1 MVKESTLPQREKQL
15 FHKLVKCY
23 EQKQFKQGL
32 KHAKSILTNPACKD
46 HGETLSMKG
55 LILSAMNKKEEALEL
70 AKQGLKNDF
79 KSGTCWHVYGLI
91 LRAEKKYDDAIK
103 AYSNALKWE
112 NGRNQLILK
121 DLSHLQIQMRDL
133 DGFKQSR
140 LEMLSLRPTLR
151 ASWIGYAIAN
161 HLLEENNAAYSIL
174 QEFRKTNQK
183 TEQRGK
189 SLEND
194 FEMSELILYQNRILM
209 ESNKNVE
216 ALANL
221 NNSRDDIVDQVTTL
235 ESLVKLHMK
244 TMNFKEAEKYLTEL
258 VHRNPEK
265 RDYYFQLA
273 DCVGASCDQN
283 RLLEFYQVMQKTFPR
298 AKLPKTIP
306 LEIFT
311 GNIFEKTLRSYFL
324 EALRKCLPNIHVTLK
339 PIYSDPEKLALIQSV
354 SGEILELLEK
364 EDRILPDGPIESPGC
379 LVWLY
384 HFLGQHYDSV
394 GEHTKA
400 LDYINRGLDHT
411 PTLIELYVARGRIYK
426 HAGNIKYA
434 TECLDEAQSLDTAD
448 RFLNCKCCRYLIRDG
463 RMEQA
468 EEMAKQFT
476 RENITL
482 QENLKEMQV
491 LWFQAESAE
500 SYYRQGNYGSALRKC
515 YEIENVFAD
524 ITEDQFD
531 FHQYCMRKMTL
542 TKYVEMLRLED
553 RLREHRF
560 LRRAAVVAV
569 KIYLAISD
577 GKWNSVTGQTEEGDS
592 QMTEAEKRKLR
603 NKAKKAA
610 LKNKKKAEDE
620 KKKTK
625 KNEPNKVDELDPDK
639 LILEAQDNSLQKAK
653 EWVHWL
659 EQLSPNWLDG
669 QLLSYEVAKRRGKA
683 LQQIRALKRAIKSA
697 GVNHPKVHL
706 IITDWLLT
714 RDQIQI
720 EDQDVKT
727 VVDEQN
733 KKINESLS
741 DTCPSRNNQN
751 FLRDNKSSFPHRLAG
766 AQLELRMNG
775 ADRIE
780 EIIHDGDSFRG
791 DIEQYQDAIK
801 FLEKAKIDSTRV
813 KEAAKLQWPLAV
825 AFGAATDCPPRV
837 LKPLK
842 HQSNENNSN

>member
-32 KHAKSILTNPACKD
+32 KHAKSILTNPACKE

-91 LRAEKKYDDAIK
+91 LRAEKKYDEAIK

-161 HLLEENNAAYSIL
+161 HLLEENDAAYSIL

-235 ESLVKLHMK
+235 ESFVKLNMK

-339 PIYSDPEKLALIQSV
+339 PIYSDPEKLALIQSI

-394 GEHTKA
+394 GGHTKA

-500 SYYRQGNYGSALRKC
+500 SYYKQGNYGSALRKC

-560 LRRAAVVAV
+560 LQRAAVVAV

-610 LKNKKKAEDE
+610 LKNKKKADDE

-683 LQQIRALKRAIKSA
+683 LQQIRTLKRAIKSA

-706 IITDWLLT
+706 ILTDWLLT

-733 KKINESLS
+733 KAINESLS

-813 KEAAKLQWPLAV
+813 MKAAKIQWPLAV
-825 AFGAATDCPPRV
+825 AFGAETDCPPRV